1 MIAQS
6 QAPIFQQLAFKICD
20 DILEQKFQ
28 TDGRIPS
35 VRDLAADCE
44 VNPNTVMKS
53 YEWLTNKGIIYNKR
67 GLGYFVSSNAV
78 SLILQLRRQ
87 QFTEQYLPV
96 LFRAMNQLSISMEDI
111 SELYKEYNETNNN
124 RKI

>member
-20 DILEQKFQ
+20 DILDKKFQ